1 MNELLFILLAIWI
14 LIISVHLSNKA
25 HEAMRL
31 RRETEEEEEEV
42 MKQWKNSKS

>member
-31 RRETEEEEEEV
+31 RRETEEEEV
-42 MKQWKNSKS
+42 MNRWKNSKS